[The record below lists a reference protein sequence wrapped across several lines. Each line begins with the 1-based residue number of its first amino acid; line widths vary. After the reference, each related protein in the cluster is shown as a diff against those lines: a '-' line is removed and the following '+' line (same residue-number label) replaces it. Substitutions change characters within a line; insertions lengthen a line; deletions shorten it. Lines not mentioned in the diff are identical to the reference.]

1 MKRQAGSLGSGQ
13 LLLLGLWP
21 QQLGKGRVPT
31 SLASCT
37 QLSHHHEEFWYSSKY
52 CSEAKGC
59 TGCKIVCTH
68 QCSKEIRFALDTVMI
83 LLKVLCGCDLCIWS
97 WCKYEFDYDHHVW
110 LTLLKWSTLSEMV
123 SSWGGQGEGE
133 ERRGKGARQQKTKQ
147 HMDQAHSAQK
157 MNQSTNQCSNNKPAG
172 N

>member
-13 LLLLGLWP
+13 LLLLGLWS

-37 QLSHHHEEFWYSSKY
+37 QLNHHHEEFWYRKHSSKY
-52 CSEAKGC
+52 CCEAKGC
-59 TGCKIVCTH
+59 TGCKIGCTH
-68 QCSKEIRFALDTVMI
+68 QCSKEIRDVLDTVMM
-83 LLKVLCGCDLCIWS
+83 LLNVLCGCDLCVWL
-97 WCKYEFDYDHHVW
+97 WYKYGFDYDHHVRS
-110 LTLLKWSTLSEMV
+110 TLLKMV
-123 SSWGGQGEGE
+123 NTIRNGLIMGRLGRGGG
-133 ERRGKGARQQKTKQ
+133 RGPRQQKIKQ
-147 HMDQAHSAQK
+147 RMNQAYGAKK